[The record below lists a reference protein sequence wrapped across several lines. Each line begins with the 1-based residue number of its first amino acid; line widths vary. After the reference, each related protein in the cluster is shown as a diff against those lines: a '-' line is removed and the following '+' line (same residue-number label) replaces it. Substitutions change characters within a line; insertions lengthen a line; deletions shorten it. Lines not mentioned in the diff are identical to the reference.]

1 MNALTAAFTGLDANQ
16 TTKREELTQVM
27 EKRIH
32 LDVKASEEKLGA
44 LIEATRGELEQ
55 NITDVFARGA
65 KKIRDELRE
74 ELESGVKLL
83 RKEIASVLH
92 ISGKYDMELRPD
104 LARTRGYSRTLG
116 EHIAKAERANQLEL
130 DDIKDRLTAL

>member
-1 MNALTAAFTGLDANQ
+1 MKALSAGFTGLDANQ
-16 TTKREELTQVM
+16 TTKREELKQVI

-32 LDVKASEEKLGA
+32 IDVKASEEKLEA
-44 LIEATRGELEQ
+44 LVETTRGELEQ

-74 ELESGVKLL
+74 EIEAGVKLL
-83 RKEIASVLH
+83 RKEIAAVLH
-92 ISGKYDMELRPD
+92 ISGKYDMELKPD

-116 EHIAKAERANQLEL
+116 EHIAKVERAN
-130 DDIKDRLTAL
+130 